1 MTEISSLVRPHLL
14 QLKPYSTA
22 RDEYAGEAKLFLD
35 ANESPYNLKLN
46 RYPDPKQS
54 VLRNAVAAWKGVNPE
69 CVFTG
74 NGSDEAIDLLLR
86 AFCEPAKDAVLIMP
100 PTYGMYAVAANTHGI
115 KVDELLLDENFQPD
129 FEKLVQNSSH
139 HKILF
144 LCSPNNPTGN
154 LIKTDILEKILQA
167 FSGLVVVDEAYAD
180 FSAGV
185 SNLTLLKQFPRLIVL
200 QTFSKALG
208 LAAARVGMAFAHK
221 DVIEVLDRIK
231 LPYNMN
237 ALSLQAAMKRL
248 KQKETLSVQIKSII
262 RQREKLMKSF
272 GKLPFVLKVFPSE
285 ANFVLI
291 KVHDSNQL
299 YDFLAQHGIIV
310 RNRSNQ
316 PMLENCLRI
325 TVGNA
330 QQNKLLIKK
339 LKQYNL

>member
-1 MTEISSLVRPHLL
+1 MTEITSLIRPHLL
-14 QLKPYSTA
+14 QLMPYATA

-46 RYPDPKQS
+46 RYPDPKQT
-54 VLRNAVAAWKGVNPE
+54 VLRKAVAVWKGVNPE
-69 CVFTG
+69 NVFTG

-86 AFCEPAKDAVLIMP
+86 AFCEPGKDAILIMP

-115 KVDELLLDENFQPD
+115 GVDELLLGADFQPD
-129 FEKLVQNSSH
+129 YEKLLQRSKQY
-139 HKILF
+139 KILF

-154 LIKTDILEKILQA
+154 LIKNDILEKILQV

-180 FSAGV
+180 FSGGD
-185 SNLTLLKQFPRLIVL
+185 SNLTLLKKFPRLVVL

-231 LPYNMN
+231 LPYNLN
-237 ALSLQAAMKRL
+237 ALSIEAAMKRL
-248 KQKETLSVQIKSII
+248 KQKETLSVQIKSIL

-272 GKLPFVLKVFPSE
+272 EKLPFVMKVFPSE
-285 ANFVLI
+285 ANFILI
-291 KVHDSNQL
+291 KVTDSNHL
-299 YDFLAQHGIIV
+299 YNFLAQKGIIV

-316 PMLENCLRI
+316 PLLENCLRI

-330 QQNKLLIKK
+330 HQNKLLMKT